1 MLRSAIDGAHAQAH
15 PEGSGT
21 VSPRSGTIDGI
32 SRDAH
37 AAGLGSIGL
46 TEFED
51 DDDHGDDWLKG
62 IRTCAHI
69 VKDGKPGE
77 QADHPHVKVMSED
90 SKRKNSLFHR
100 KD

>member
-15 PEGSGT
+15 GDGAA
-21 VSPRSGTIDGI
+21 SPRGGTFDGL

-46 TEFED
+46 SEFED
-51 DDDHGDDWLKG
+51 DDDKGDEWLKN

-69 VKDGKPGE
+69 VKDGKPGGAARPPARQGDE
-77 QADHPHVKVMSED
+77 RGE
-90 SKRKNSLFHR
+90 
-100 KD
+100 